1 MSERGYAHGVVGGE
15 ELLVKRGFVSC
26 NIASH
31 VFLKDLCEEKYGER
45 ERGVLCCEKLLIERG
60 ALGMVRWDGCV
71 RVEGI
76 AR

>member
-1 MSERGYAHGVVGGE
+1 MSERGYAHGMVGGE
-15 ELLVKRGFVSC
+15 KLLVKRRFVSR
-26 NIASH
+26 NVTSH
-31 VFLKDLCEEKYGER
+31 VLLQDLSEEKYGER

-60 ALGMVRWDGCV
+60 ALCMVRWGGCV